1 MSNIDSI
8 VQIQIENKAYYL
20 KTKLRSSIDKNINC
34 GDLDP
39 FLVVER
45 KIEKI
50 RKIFE
55 QRRKPKFPTF
65 GRPILST
72 SRITNYF

>member
-34 GDLDP
+34 DLDP